1 MCCSKGSRGFTV
13 IELIVV
19 VAMIGVLAAI
29 ALPQFASYRARP
41 FDERAHLALKHVAI
55 AEEAYFVDYSVYQ
68 NCTESTCAA
77 VFPTLGQIQSGITLQ
92 ITATASGF
100 IGTATHRQG
109 SGVVY
114 HWPS

>member
-1 MCCSKGSRGFTV
+1 MCCSQQSKGFTV

-19 VAMIGVLAAI
+19 VAIIGVVAAI
-29 ALPQFASYRARP
+29 ALPQFANYRARP

-68 NCTESTCAA
+68 NCNEATCAA
-77 VFPTLGQIQSGITLQ
+77 LFPTLGPIQAGITLQ

-114 HWPS
+114 QWPT